1 MITNLLKFAW
11 RNIWRNKRRTF
22 LTLTAIVVGVFSIV
36 FAKSYIT
43 GILSGASDTIV
54 RTQIGHIRIAHGEYL
69 RLERILPKEYL
80 VNGTARLQEEIF
92 QLEGI
97 DSIIQRIKFNVLLS
111 HGNKTEAA
119 VAMGINPGKG
129 DKFLE
134 LSKSIVEG
142 EFLNESGLNLII
154 GKKLAK
160 ELRVAVGEELLLV
173 TTDINYSTYALP
185 FKIVGIFE
193 TGYSTFDKHMLYIPL
208 NKAQE
213 MLDCGNSLHEILI
226 YLNDPGRSFEVTR
239 KIEAL
244 LDASQPG
251 HEYRVIPWQRND
263 FIEII
268 PMVSSM
274 YNIIMGIV
282 MFIAGLVILNTM
294 LMAVMERYHEIGV
307 IKALGFKNREVFFM
321 VLAEAFYLGI
331 IGAVVGGVLGGA
343 LSAYL
348 EKVGI
353 DFASFSQGMMDKL
366 DMPIPIYGRFIYPD
380 FSFPILI
387 WAMVFGILVTLLA
400 VLYPAFKSARMSPV
414 EAFRTELKV

>member
-1 MITNLLKFAW
+1 MIGNLFKLAW

-22 LTLTAIVVGVFSIV
+22 LTLTAIVVGVFSII
-36 FAKSYIT
+36 FAKSYIN
-43 GILSGASDTIV
+43 GILSGASNVIV
-54 RTQIGHIRIAHGEYL
+54 KTQCGHIRIAHGEYL

-80 VNGTARLQEEIF
+80 VKGITRLQDDIS

-97 DSIIQRIKFNVLLS
+97 TSIIQRIKFNVLLS
-111 HGNKTEAA
+111 HGNNTEVA
-119 VAMGINPGKG
+119 VAMGINPGKS

-142 EFLNESGLNLII
+142 DFLSESGLNLII

-160 ELRVAVGEELLLV
+160 ELQVTVGEEILLV

-185 FKIVGIFE
+185 FKIVGFFE
-193 TGYSTFDKHMLYIPL
+193 TGYSTFDKHFLYIPL

-213 MLDCGNSLHEILI
+213 MLDCGDSLHEILI
-226 YLNDPGRSFEVTR
+226 YLNDPARSFEVTG
-239 KIEAL
+239 KVEAIL
-244 LDASQPG
+244 ANSQPG
-251 HEYRVIPWQRND
+251 HDYRVIPWQQNE
-263 FIEII
+263 FIEIM
-268 PMVSSM
+268 PMVARI
-274 YNIIMGIV
+274 YDIIMGVV

-321 VLAEAFYLGI
+321 VLFEAFYIGI
-331 IGAVVGGVLGGA
+331 IGAIIGAVLGGGLA
-343 LSAYL
+343 AYV

-353 DFASFSQGMMDKL
+353 DFASFSQGMMDKI
-366 DMPIPIYGRFIYPD
+366 DMSIPVYGRFIYPD
-380 FSFPILI
+380 FSFSILI

-400 VLYPAFKSARMSPV
+400 VLYPAFKSSLMSPV